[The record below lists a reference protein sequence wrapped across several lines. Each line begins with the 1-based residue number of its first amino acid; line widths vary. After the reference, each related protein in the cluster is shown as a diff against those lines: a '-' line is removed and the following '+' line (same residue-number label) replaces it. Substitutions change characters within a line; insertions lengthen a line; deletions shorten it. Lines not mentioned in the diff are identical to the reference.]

1 MVWSRAEPS
10 ITIRKSC
17 TTYYGAVHENPW
29 RCSSPTLAAVHSIRV
44 PKEERTRTSYPH
56 TRGALPAASPPS
68 PISKYSKGNA
78 SLMSVSGGMCLDQC
92 RHSSIV
98 LLEPLLGSRALESN
112 GRTRFSN
119 ALLTLSVKSGVD
131 SRPRTS
137 LRGTY
142 HPRLAPRRQAV
153 IYTIQ
158 GGGGC
163 PDVTSPLVNSPHA
176 TL

>member
-1 MVWSRAEPS
+1 MVYCCWPS
-10 ITIRKSC
+10 SGSTK
-17 TTYYGAVHENPW
+17 AVRQVREN
-29 RCSSPTLAAVHSIRV
+29 RCHCSYITLAAVHSMRSKRNACVRHIL
-44 PKEERTRTSYPH
+44 TRD
-56 TRGALPAASPPS
+56 AVPAASPPS
-68 PISKYSKGNA
+68 PISKYSKGDA

>member
-1 MVWSRAEPS
+1 MRWTERYNLLLATSS
-10 ITIRKSC
+10 GSTK
-17 TTYYGAVHENPW
+17 AVRHVREN
-29 RCSSPTLAAVHSIRV
+29 RCHCSYITLAAVHSIHS
-44 PKEERTRTSYPH
+44 KEERVRTSYPR
-56 TRGALPAASPPS
+56 TRALPAASPPS

-78 SLMSVSGGMCLDQC
+78 SLMSVGGGMCLDQC
-92 RHSSIV
+92 RYSSIV
-98 LLEPLLGSRALESN
+98 LLEPLLGSRAPESN
-112 GRTRFSN
+112 GRTQFSN

-142 HPRLAPRRQAV
+142 HPCLVPRRQAV
-153 IYTIQ
+153 ICTIQ

-163 PDVTSPLVNSPHA
+163 PDVTSPFASSPHA

>member
-1 MVWSRAEPS
+1 MICWFRTEQSRAASFAKVVRRTTVPYTKIPDVARLLRLPQYMAS
-10 ITIRKSC
+10 AWLKRK
-17 TTYYGAVHENPW
+17 
-29 RCSSPTLAAVHSIRV
+29 
-44 PKEERTRTSYPH
+44 RTRTSYPH
-56 TRGALPAASPPS
+56 ARGALPAASPPS
-68 PISKYSKGNA
+68 PISKYSKGDA

-112 GRTRFSN
+112 GRTQFSN

-142 HPRLAPRRQAV
+142 HP
-153 IYTIQ
+153 
-158 GGGGC
+158 
-163 PDVTSPLVNSPHA
+163 
-176 TL
+176 